1 MLILGGDNLYLRLQD
16 DGALLVEER
25 NFKDDQYPE
34 VYYPAVSFK
43 TDAFSGDELR
53 ILELVA

>member
-1 MLILGGDNLYLRLQD
+1 MRLQD